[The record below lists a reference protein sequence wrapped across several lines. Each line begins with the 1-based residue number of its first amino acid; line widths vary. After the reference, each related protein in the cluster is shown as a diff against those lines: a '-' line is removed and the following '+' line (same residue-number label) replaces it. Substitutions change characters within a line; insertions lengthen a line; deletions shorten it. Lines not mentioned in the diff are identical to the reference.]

1 MATAW
6 GALVAS
12 SPKERVDC
20 SGPIVVGAKPTCT
33 VQVAPSA
40 SAAPAH
46 VFAVMLN
53 DGSPVSVAVV
63 MLTVVFPS
71 FVSVTVCGLAVF
83 PGRRPPNATE
93 LGLAVALDCR
103 SLPVRLIDCGEAAAS
118 SAIASEAGYE
128 PRAGGVKVTLTEQP
142 IVVGSCWL
150 EHVSALRE

>member
-12 SPKERVDC
+12 SPKERVAC
-20 SGPIVVGAKPTCT
+20 RGPTVVGAKARCT
-33 VQVAPSA
+33 VQVASRA
-40 SAAPAH
+40 SAASAH

-118 SAIASEAGYE
+118 SAIAREARYE
-128 PRAGGVKVTLTEQP
+128 PTAVAGNVSLTEQP
-142 IVVGSCWL
+142 IVSRRSWL
-150 EHVSALRE
+150 